1 MKTFFIFLISM
12 FVMTSCQQ
20 NEEEIVNDGNK
31 KASLLINEEL
41 KTLSSFNDS
50 ILQLRPQTRGFWG
63 TLFATVS
70 ADIIGTKAGFE
81 ASVGVA
87 AYITAATGGT
97 AGPITGVAVLA
108 SSGLIGAGASYGAYK
123 GCTLSC
129 VPDDEFYDKL
139 LNNMMSNQLSIARN
153 VNLFKT
159 RVKNLA
165 EIDITN
171 RILDKELC
179 TITADLHNNIV
190 NSTIE
195 CEKHP
200 TTRNNVNTYIPV
212 EPLKKSSYEIP
223 LFTDYEV
230 INMNTTTNNALK
242 SYYNTHDYENTL
254 SEMIT
259 KNLISIESGN
269 ILKLFLDALQS
280 SNGDELNLD
289 IIINTYSKVVSE
301 SNNIKVIDKNGLL
314 VSFIT
319 AKNSINLW
327 KEKITN

>member
-1 MKTFFIFLISM
+1 
-12 FVMTSCQQ
+12 
-20 NEEEIVNDGNK
+20 
-31 KASLLINEEL
+31 
-41 KTLSSFNDS
+41 
-50 ILQLRPQTRGFWG
+50 
-63 TLFATVS
+63 
-70 ADIIGTKAGFE
+70 
-81 ASVGVA
+81 
-87 AYITAATGGT
+87 
-97 AGPITGVAVLA
+97 
-108 SSGLIGAGASYGAYK
+108 
-123 GCTLSC
+123 
-129 VPDDEFYDKL
+129 
-139 LNNMMSNQLSIARN
+139 MMSNQLSIARN

-223 LFTDYEV
+223 LFTDYEI